1 MFDNL
6 IKTGKR
12 IRKSLTRVTNRFD
25 RGIWLVSLVN
35 LLMAAGFSIC
45 IPFLSLYLHQDR
57 GIPMSL
63 VGIIILI
70 SGMGSAV
77 FELVGGELCDRL
89 GRRPLVLTSVLS
101 RSLVYIMM
109 ALLVGYSA
117 PVWSIALA
125 FILSQ
130 AVGAAGRPATQ
141 AMVTDL
147 APPRRLTEAFG
158 VLRIGIN
165 IGWAAGPALG
175 GYLAGYLP
183 YAWLF
188 GVAAGISIATA
199 VIAFFLKESIIQRNN
214 KTDFK
219 GLFKVSRNHA
229 FMLFISL
236 NLILFLAMGQMMST
250 LSIYTVDRIGFTTA
264 QYGMLL
270 TINGLFVILL
280 QYPIAQNIDRISKSR
295 VLVLGCLLYSA
306 GYVLF
311 GWVGS
316 FALAIAAMVIVTL
329 GEIAFAPAAMSI
341 VGEIAPRGQK
351 GRYMGFFGLNQVVGI
366 SVAPLFGGIL
376 LDIFYAN
383 HIAIWGTISLM
394 GLLGA
399 VAFAWWARR
408 YKIS

>member
-1 MFDNL
+1 
-6 IKTGKR
+6 
-12 IRKSLTRVTNRFD
+12 
-25 RGIWLVSLVN
+25 
-35 LLMAAGFSIC
+35 
-45 IPFLSLYLHQDR
+45 
-57 GIPMSL
+57 MSL
-63 VGIIILI
+63 VGVIILV
-70 SGMGSAV
+70 SGLSSAV

-89 GRRPLVLTSVLS
+89 GRRPLVLASVLT
-101 RSLVYIMM
+101 RSCVYIIM

-125 FILSQ
+125 FIISQ

-165 IGWAAGPALG
+165 VGWAAGPALG

-188 GVAAGISIATA
+188 GVAAGISVVTA
-199 VIAFFLKESIIQRNN
+199 IVAFYLKESIVQRNN

-219 GLFKVSRNHA
+219 GLFKVSHNHA

-264 QYGMLL
+264 QYGLLL

-295 VLVLGCLLYSA
+295 ILVLGCLLYSA

-316 FALAIAAMVIVTL
+316 FGLAVAAMIIVTL
-329 GEIAFAPAAMSI
+329 GEISFAPAAMSI

-376 LDIFYAN
+376 LDVFYYN
-383 HIAIWGTISLM
+383 HFAIWGIISLM
-394 GLLGA
+394 GLFGA
-399 VAFAWWARR
+399 IAFAWWARR
-408 YKIS
+408 YKVN

>member
-1 MFDNL
+1 MINRTVKF
-6 IKTGKR
+6 IKRARKGLNR
-12 IRKSLTRVTNRFD
+12 ISTRFD

-57 GIPMSL
+57 GISMSL
-63 VGIIILI
+63 VGVIILV
-70 SGMGSAV
+70 SGLGSAV

-89 GRRPLVLTSVLS
+89 GRRPLVLASVLT
-101 RSLVYIMM
+101 RSVVYVIM
-109 ALLVGYSA
+109 ALLVGHSA
-117 PVWSIALA
+117 PVWSIAAA
-125 FILSQ
+125 FIASQ

-165 IGWAAGPALG
+165 VGWAAGPAIG

-188 GVAAGISIATA
+188 GVAAGISVVTA
-199 VIAFFLKESIIQRNN
+199 VIAFYLKESIVQRNN

-219 GLFKVSRNHA
+219 GLFKVSKNHA

-250 LSIYTVDRIGFTTA
+250 LSIYAVDRVGFTTA
-264 QYGMLL
+264 QYGLLL

-316 FALAIAAMVIVTL
+316 FALAVLAMIIVTL
-329 GEIAFAPAAMSI
+329 GEISFAPAAMSI

-376 LDIFYAN
+376 LDVFYYN

-399 VAFAWWARR
+399 IAFAWWARR
-408 YKIS
+408 YKIG